1 MARTRVR
8 TAVPR
13 LLLRPRGPVLALSAA
28 ALSLLIAGCGSTDGA
43 TTGASAAP
51 GGSGSGSAGS
61 GKPVVVV
68 TTTWEGA
75 FAKAAGAE
83 DITVI
88 VPQSVHH
95 APDYDP
101 KPSDLAAVAKADFVL
116 YAPFEPY
123 AAKIKEAAG
132 SKAKL
137 VEVNLDN
144 DPAKAGAEVLRLGG
158 LFGTKDA
165 AARWKTG
172 LDGEVGKLNGE
183 LKSAWPG
190 GRSPNV
196 VAQAF
201 TGWAAGLAG
210 ATQVG
215 SYGPEPVTPSQLATL
230 SAKKPA
236 LVLDNAHM
244 TTGPVLP
251 DSGAKQVEIV
261 NYPGEDLDL
270 LKVYR
275 DAAAELKK
283 AMGAAG

>member
-1 MARTRVR
+1 MARTRGR
-8 TAVPR
+8 IPS
-13 LLLRPRGPVLALSAA
+13 LLALSAA
-28 ALSLLIAGCGSTDGA
+28 VLLTAGCGDDGG
-43 TTGASAAP
+43 T
-51 GGSGSGSAGS
+51 GSGAAGDS
-61 GKPVVVV
+61 PAPAGAPAAKEKPVVVV

-75 FAKAAGAE
+75 FARAAGAQ
-83 DITVI
+83 DVKVI

-144 DPAKAGAEVLRLGG
+144 DPDKVKAEVDKLGA
-158 LFGTKDA
+158 LFGTADA
-165 AARWKTG
+165 ATQWKTG
-172 LDGEVGKLNGE
+172 FDTEYAKLN
-183 LKSAWPG
+183 KDVQAAWPG
-190 GRSPNV
+190 GKSPSV
-196 VAQAF
+196 VSQVF
-201 TGWAAGLAG
+201 TGWAAKLAG
-210 ATQVG
+210 ATPVG
-215 SYGPEPVTPSQLATL
+215 TFGPEAVTPSQLADL

-244 TTGPVLP
+244 STGTVLP
-251 DSGAKQVEIV
+251 DSGAKQVKIV

-270 LKVYR
+270 LPVYR
-275 DAAAELKK
+275 NAAAELKK
-283 AMGAAG
+283 AMGAP

>member
-8 TAVPR
+8 IPA
-13 LLLRPRGPVLALSAA
+13 VLALSAA
-28 ALSLLIAGCGSTDGA
+28 LFLTAGCGNDASST
-43 TTGASAAP
+43 
-51 GGSGSGSAGS
+51 SGEGQDQPRA
-61 GKPVVVV
+61 GKPSVVV

-83 DITVI
+83 DIKVI

-137 VEVNLDN
+137 VEVELDN
-144 DPAKAGAEVLRLGG
+144 DPAKVSAEVGRLAG
-158 LFGTKDA
+158 LFGTAESA
-165 AARWKTG
+165 AQWKTG
-172 LDGEVGKLNGE
+172 FDAEYTKLNQD
-183 LKSAWPG
+183 LQAAWPG
-190 GRSPNV
+190 GRSPSV
-196 VAQAF
+196 VTQVF
-201 TGWAAGLAG
+201 TAWSAKLAG
-210 ATQVG
+210 ATTVG
-215 SYGPEPVTPSQLATL
+215 TYGPEAVTPAQLAEL

-244 TTGPVLP
+244 STGTVLP
-251 DSGAKQVEIV
+251 DSGAKQLKIV
-261 NYPGEDLDL
+261 NYPGDDLDL
-270 LKVYR
+270 LPVYR
-275 DAAAELKK
+275 NAAAELKK
-283 AMGAAG
+283 AMATP

>member
-8 TAVPR
+8 IRIAS
-13 LLLRPRGPVLALSAA
+13 LLPVLALSAA
-28 ALSLLIAGCGSTDGA
+28 SVLLTGCGDTESSSGA
-43 TTGASAAP
+43 
-51 GGSGSGSAGS
+51 GGPEGPE

-88 VPQSVHH
+88 VPPSTHH

-132 SKAKL
+132 SKAEL
-137 VEVNLDN
+137 VEVGLDN
-144 DPAKAGAEVLRLGG
+144 DADKVRSEVTRLGK
-158 LFGTKDA
+158 LFGTEQA
-165 AARWKTG
+165 ATAWKTG
-172 LDGEVGKLNGE
+172 FDAEYTKLSGE
-183 LKSAWPG
+183 LKAAWPG
-190 GRSPNV
+190 GKSPNV
-196 VAQAF
+196 VAQVF
-201 TGWAAGLAG
+201 TAWAAKLAG
-210 ATQVG
+210 ATTVG
-215 SYGPEPVTPSQLATL
+215 TYGPEAVTPGQLAEL
-230 SAKKPA
+230 SKKKPA

-244 TTGPVLP
+244 STGTVLP
-251 DSGAKQVEIV
+251 DSGATQVKIA

-270 LKVYR
+270 LAVHR
-275 DAAAELKK
+275 AAAAELKK
-283 AMGAAG
+283 AMGAATP

>member
-8 TAVPR
+8 IPS
-13 LLLRPRGPVLALSAA
+13 LLALSAA
-28 ALSLLIAGCGSTDGA
+28 ALALVTGCGGNSTGGA
-43 TTGASAAP
+43 ENGTTSSPAASGAP
-51 GGSGSGSAGS
+51 KAGR
-61 GKPVVVV
+61 KPVVVV

-75 FAKAAGAE
+75 FARAAGAE
-83 DITVI
+83 DVKVI

-132 SKAKL
+132 SEAKL

-144 DPAKAGAEVLRLGG
+144 DPDKVKAEVDKLSG
-158 LFGTKDA
+158 LFGTADA
-165 AARWKTG
+165 ATTWKTG
-172 LDGEVGKLNGE
+172 FDAEYGKLAE
-183 LKSAWPG
+183 DLQAAWPG
-190 GRSPNV
+190 GKSPNV
-196 VAQAF
+196 VTQVF
-201 TGWAAGLAG
+201 TTWAARLAG
-210 ATQVG
+210 ATTVG
-215 SYGPEPVTPSQLATL
+215 TYGPEAVTPAQLAGL

-244 TTGPVLP
+244 STGTVLP
-251 DSGAKQVEIV
+251 DSGARQVKIV

-270 LKVYR
+270 LPVYR
-275 DAAAELKK
+275 NAAAELKK
-283 AMGAAG
+283 AMSAS

>member
-8 TAVPR
+8 TARIASLV
-13 LLLRPRGPVLALSAA
+13 ALSAA
-28 ALSLLIAGCGSTDGA
+28 LPLLAGCGGEDTSASSGA
-43 TTGASAAP
+43 DHKAADE
-51 GGSGSGSAGS
+51 
-61 GKPVVVV
+61 KPVVVA

-75 FAKAAGAE
+75 FAKAAGA
-83 DITVI
+83 DDVTVI

-144 DPAKAGAEVLRLGG
+144 DPAKAGAEVIRLGG
-158 LFGTKDA
+158 LFGTKTA
-165 AARWKTG
+165 ADQWKTR
-172 LDGEVGKLNGE
+172 LDEEVAKLNGE
-183 LKSAWPG
+183 LKAAWPG
-190 GRSPNV
+190 GRSPAV
-196 VAQAF
+196 VTQVF
-201 TGWAAGLAG
+201 TGWAGGLAG
-210 ATQVG
+210 ATTVG
-215 SYGPEPVTPSQLATL
+215 RYGPEPVTPAQLASL

-236 LVLDNAHM
+236 FVLDNAHM
-244 TTGPVLP
+244 STGTVLP
-251 DSGAKQVEIV
+251 ESGAKQVKIV

-270 LKVYR
+270 LSVYR
-275 DAAAELKK
+275 NAATELKK
-283 AMGAAG
+283 AMNGA

>member
-8 TAVPR
+8 NARTVRMASLV
-13 LLLRPRGPVLALSAA
+13 ALSAA
-28 ALSLLIAGCGSTDGA
+28 LPLVAACGTEDA
-43 TTGASAAP
+43 TGAEHHHQ
-51 GGSGSGSAGS
+51 GAGH
-61 GKPVVVV
+61 KPVVVV

-83 DITVI
+83 DVTVI

-101 KPSDLAAVAKADFVL
+101 KPSDLAAVAEADFVL

-123 AAKIKEAAG
+123 AAKIREAAG

-144 DPAKAGAEVLRLGG
+144 DPAKAGAEITRLGG
-158 LFGTKDA
+158 LFGTKDV
-165 AARWKTG
+165 AARFKTR
-172 LDGEVGKLNGE
+172 LDGRFAELNGE
-183 LKSAWPG
+183 LEDVWPG
-190 GRSPNV
+190 GKSPKV

-201 TGWAAGLAG
+201 TGWAGVLAG
-210 ATQVG
+210 ATTVG
-215 SYGPEPVTPSQLATL
+215 TYGPEPVTPAQLAAL

-244 TTGPVLP
+244 TTGTVLP
-251 DSGAKQVEIV
+251 DSGAAQVQIV

-270 LKVYR
+270 LAVYS
-275 DAAAELKK
+275 DAASELKK
-283 AMGAAG
+283 AMGKG

>member
-8 TAVPR
+8 FAS
-13 LLLRPRGPVLALSAA
+13 LLALSAA
-28 ALSLLIAGCGSTDGA
+28 LALVTGCGSGGDTASTPSKDGA
-43 TTGASAAP
+43 
-51 GGSGSGSAGS
+51 SGRA

-83 DITVI
+83 DVKVI

-101 KPSDLAAVAKADFVL
+101 KPSDLAAVGKADFVL

-137 VEVNLDN
+137 VEVDLDN
-144 DPAKAGAEVLRLGG
+144 DADKVKAEVARLGA
-158 LFGTKDA
+158 LFGTEA
-165 AARWKTG
+165 AAAKWSAAFDTEYAALAEGVRG
-172 LDGEVGKLNGE
+172 
-183 LKSAWPG
+183 AWPG
-190 GRSPNV
+190 GKSPTV
-196 VAQAF
+196 VAQVF
-201 TGWAAGLAG
+201 TTWSAKLAG
-210 ATQVG
+210 ATTVG
-215 SYGPEPVTPSQLATL
+215 TYGPEAVTPARLAEL

-244 TTGPVLP
+244 STGTVLP
-251 DSGAKQVEIV
+251 DAGARQVKIV
-261 NYPGEDLDL
+261 NYPGADLDL
-270 LKVYR
+270 LPVYR
-275 DAAAELKK
+275 AAAAEVKK
-283 AMGAAG
+283 ALAGS

>member
-8 TAVPR
+8 TARIVS
-13 LLLRPRGPVLALSAA
+13 LLALSAVLPLA
-28 ALSLLIAGCGSTDGA
+28 TGCGGDSSSSGTGSSGA
-43 TTGASAAP
+43 TAPEAS
-51 GGSGSGSAGS
+51 GD
-61 GKPVVVV
+61 KPVVVA

-83 DITVI
+83 DVTVI

-101 KPSDLAAVAKADFVL
+101 RPSDLAAVAKADFVL

-144 DPAKAGAEVLRLGG
+144 DPAKAGAEVARLGE

-165 AARWKTG
+165 ASRWKAG
-172 LDGEVGKLNGE
+172 LDTEVAKLNGE

-190 GRSPNV
+190 GRSPV
-196 VAQAF
+196 VVSQVF
-201 TGWAAGLAG
+201 TAWAAGLAG
-210 ATQVG
+210 ATTVG
-215 SYGPEPVTPSQLATL
+215 TYGPEPVTPAQLAGL

-236 LVLDNAHM
+236 YVLDNAHM
-244 TTGPVLP
+244 STGTVLP
-251 DSGAKQVEIV
+251 DAGAKQVKIV

-270 LKVYR
+270 LAVYR

-283 AMGAAG
+283 AMAGS

>member
-1 MARTRVR
+1 MARTGVR
-8 TAVPR
+8 ISSF
-13 LLLRPRGPVLALSAA
+13 LALSAA
-28 ALSLLIAGCGSTDGA
+28 VLLTAGCGSDGD
-43 TTGASAAP
+43 TGTAAADGP
-51 GGSGSGSAGS
+51 AKAGAPAGK

-83 DITVI
+83 DVKVI

-144 DPAKAGAEVLRLGG
+144 DPDKVKAEVDKLGV
-158 LFGTKDA
+158 LFGTADA
-165 AARWKTG
+165 ATQWKTG
-172 LDGEVGKLNGE
+172 FDTEYAKLN
-183 LKSAWPG
+183 KDVQAAWPG
-190 GRSPNV
+190 GKSPSV
-196 VAQAF
+196 VSQVF
-201 TGWAAGLAG
+201 TAWAAKLSG
-210 ATQVG
+210 ATPVG
-215 SYGPEPVTPSQLATL
+215 TFGPEAVTPAQLAEL

-244 TTGPVLP
+244 STGTVLP
-251 DSGAKQVEIV
+251 DSGAKQVKIV

-270 LKVYR
+270 LPVYR
-275 DAAAELKK
+275 NAAAELKK
-283 AMGAAG
+283 AMGAS